1 MIKFIKSNSIKI
13 KLDKKD
19 WDNIPSEKTIS
30 KVIEKENIFA
40 FDILNENNE
49 VIGFTMLRKFEENSY
64 FLWEFAIDK
73 NFQGKGLGKKSLEE
87 LISFLRKEYNLKIL
101 TTTYIFGNE
110 KAKKLYENLG
120 FKKISIIEEDGVHE
134 VDMLLNIKKDEKL
147 NFLEK

>member
-1 MIKFIKSNSIKI
+1 MKFIKSNSIKI
-13 KLDKKD
+13 ELEEKD
-19 WDNIPSEKTIS
+19 WDWVS
-30 KVIEKENIFA
+30 KPEIIKNALTQKNVLS

-49 VIGFTMLRKFEENSY
+49 VIGFTMLRNFEENSY

-87 LISFLRKEYNLKIL
+87 LISFLKKEYNLKIL

-120 FKKISIIEEDGVHE
+120 FKEIGIIEEDGIHE
-134 VDMLLNIKKDEKL
+134 VDMKL
-147 NFLEK
+147 DINFRQ

>member
-120 FKKISIIEEDGVHE
+120 FKEIGIIEEDGVHE
-134 VDMLLNIKKDEKL
+134 VDMLLNIKKD
-147 NFLEK
+147 